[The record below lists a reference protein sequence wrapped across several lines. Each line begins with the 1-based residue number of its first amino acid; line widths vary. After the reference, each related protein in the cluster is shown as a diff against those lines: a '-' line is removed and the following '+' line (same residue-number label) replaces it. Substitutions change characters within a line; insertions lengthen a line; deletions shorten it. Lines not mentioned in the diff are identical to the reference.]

1 MKATK
6 EELVKAA
13 RIWNQ
18 GHYLVTVGMASEDFV
33 LYVRGTDPLNEERES
48 YQEGVVRMFKKHF
61 EDFTNITVE
70 RGYPVIV
77 A

>member
-6 EELVKAA
+6 EELVEAA

-18 GHYLVTVGMASEDFV
+18 GHYVVIVGMAGEDFI
-33 LYVRGTDPLNEERES
+33 LYVRGTDPLNEERKS
-48 YQEGVVRMFKKHF
+48 YQEGVVQMFKKHF
-61 EDFTNITVE
+61 ENVTNITVE
-70 RGYPVIV
+70 RYPVIV